1 MQKAKQCHSDAST
14 CVVSYTQDTWKIE
27 VLVPRPKG
35 STVLKI
41 ADVRVRNLEEA
52 ILLRQQ
58 AMTMS
63 LLWCA
68 ANTWRLG
75 CTKAVFAIFSSG
87 LIGAS

>member
-1 MQKAKQCHSDAST
+1 MQKAKQCHSDGST

-52 ILLRQQ
+52 ILLCQQ
-58 AMTMS
+58 AMKEENPAHV
-63 LLWCA
+63 CDA
-68 ANTWRLG
+68 G
-75 CTKAVFAIFSSG
+75 CERWTEF
-87 LIGAS
+87 